1 MQKKVDFDREA
12 SGLPQLINTGSC
24 SLHIIHGAFKS
35 GVEATPWKI
44 KKVLKHLHCLF
55 DHTSARRD
63 DYVTETGSTT
73 FPLSFCATR
82 WLESKQVADRA
93 ILIWPNVVKMV
104 QYWKK
109 LPGYKQPPGQDF
121 ITISNAIKDD
131 VLIVVKLNF
140 FSFVASILVPYLTR
154 YQENNPSIPFMY
166 DDIQKLV
173 YKLMNIVFTTSF
185 MEAHSNGKKLLELN
199 NEHFQIKSFH
209 KKDVELGCA
218 ASTLIQDLLNQ
229 GKVSNI
235 LFKSFHNECKLF
247 IFAIIKKIKTRMT
260 VGLNFLR
267 RAAVLNPACLIGM
280 GKDRCVRNFTR
291 LVQQLVSMKILKAK
305 EGDDSINQYIDLLSS
320 SNTQILFENF
330 LEKSHSLDTFYFDTL
345 DIPSKYKDLTRV
357 LEAVFVLHN
366 GQASVER
373 GFSLNKEVISTNMG
387 EMTIRSRRMIKDHLY
402 ANSLEPSTVELS
414 SELLK
419 FVKSSRAQYLAYLE
433 QQRFVKDVPNKG
445 DALSKLGEQKSKLTK
460 QLKCLNEDYDKYTAD
475 ANKQSDLEAMK
486 ELLARGIAAKDN
498 ANKLENKIKT
508 IDLEI
513 AYLKKQY

>member
-1 MQKKVDFDREA
+1 M
-12 SGLPQLINTGSC
+12 
-24 SLHIIHGAFKS
+24 
-35 GVEATPWKI
+35 
-44 KKVLKHLHCLF
+44 
-55 DHTSARRD
+55 
-63 DYVTETGSTT
+63 
-73 FPLSFCATR
+73 
-82 WLESKQVADRA
+82 
-93 ILIWPNVVKMV
+93 
-104 QYWKK
+104 
-109 LPGYKQPPGQDF
+109 
-121 ITISNAIKDD
+121 
-131 VLIVVKLNF
+131 NF
-140 FSFVASILVPYLTR
+140 FKILHHL
-154 YQENNPSIPFMY
+154 
-166 DDIQKLV
+166 
-173 YKLMNIVFTTSF
+173 
-185 MEAHSNGKKLLELN
+185 
-199 NEHFQIKSFH
+199 
-209 KKDVELGCA
+209 
-218 ASTLIQDLLNQ
+218 
-229 GKVSNI
+229 
-235 LFKSFHNECKLF
+235 
-247 IFAIIKKIKTRMT
+247 KKIPRDAT
-260 VGLNFLR
+260 GLNFLR

-433 QQRFVKDVPNKG
+433 QQRFAKNVPNKG

>member
-1 MQKKVDFDREA
+1 
-12 SGLPQLINTGSC
+12 
-24 SLHIIHGAFKS
+24 
-35 GVEATPWKI
+35 
-44 KKVLKHLHCLF
+44 
-55 DHTSARRD
+55 
-63 DYVTETGSTT
+63 
-73 FPLSFCATR
+73 
-82 WLESKQVADRA
+82 
-93 ILIWPNVVKMV
+93 
-104 QYWKK
+104 
-109 LPGYKQPPGQDF
+109 
-121 ITISNAIKDD
+121 
-131 VLIVVKLNF
+131 
-140 FSFVASILVPYLTR
+140 
-154 YQENNPSIPFMY
+154 
-166 DDIQKLV
+166 
-173 YKLMNIVFTTSF
+173 
-185 MEAHSNGKKLLELN
+185 
-199 NEHFQIKSFH
+199 
-209 KKDVELGCA
+209 
-218 ASTLIQDLLNQ
+218 
-229 GKVSNI
+229 
-235 LFKSFHNECKLF
+235 
-247 IFAIIKKIKTRMT
+247 MT

-433 QQRFVKDVPNKG
+433 QQRFAKNFPNKG